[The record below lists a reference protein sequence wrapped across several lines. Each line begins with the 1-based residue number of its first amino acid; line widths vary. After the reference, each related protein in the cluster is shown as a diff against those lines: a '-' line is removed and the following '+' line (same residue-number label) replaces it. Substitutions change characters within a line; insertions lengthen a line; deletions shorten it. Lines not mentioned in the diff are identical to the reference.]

1 MEILIESLAIVLV
14 SFVSSWYLSVKSL
27 EQKVEPLDIDPVKVS
42 ENMYVTDS
50 LEDKQEK

>member
-27 EQKVEPLDIDPVKVS
+27 EQKVEPLDIDPERVG
-42 ENMYVTDS
+42 NMYVIDS
-50 LEDKQEK
+50 LEDEDKD